1 MSTPIYTPIPGVPTE
16 GLPSSVFQLL
26 NALRDNVEL
35 LTGLRGGT
43 SNSSQAVAKGTITVE
58 VPLPRITRITAEGA
72 GFTASTG
79 EALAS
84 LDDYNRLRQDVQTL
98 VEDVET
104 LNNTV
109 QSLLDQLR
117 A

>member
-1 MSTPIYTPIPGVPTE
+1 MPEPIYTPVPGVPTE

-26 NALRDNVEL
+26 NAIKDNVEL

-43 SNSSQAVAKGTITVE
+43 SNSSQAVAKGGITISST
-58 VPLPRITRITAEGA
+58 PAQRLTRVTAQGS
-72 GFTASTG
+72 GFSISG
-79 EALAS
+79 ERVAS

-98 VEDVET
+98 AEDVGA
-104 LNNTV
+104 LNSAV
-109 QSLLDQLR
+109 QSLIDQLR